1 MRRPVKRP
9 AHGVAGQRCQPGRVH
24 LMTELVKLPVII
36 QHILFILCGDGN
48 LVGDSPAD
56 DTGMVVILDNQ
67 FLHLAYGVRS
77 SIGHMFGNIRDF
89 RPDHQAGL
97 VAQIVEILI
106 VLVMGEAD
114 RIGPNLTDEL
124 HVLLMVLLRDGIA
137 QSLPVLMAGYAAQG
151 IAAAV

>member
-1 MRRPVKRP
+1 
-9 AHGVAGQRCQPGRVH
+9 
-24 LMTELVKLPVII
+24 
-36 QHILFILCGDGN
+36 
-48 LVGDSPAD
+48 
-56 DTGMVVILDNQ
+56 
-67 FLHLAYGVRS
+67 
-77 SIGHMFGNIRDF
+77 MFGNIRDF

-106 VLVMGEAD
+106 VLIMGEAD